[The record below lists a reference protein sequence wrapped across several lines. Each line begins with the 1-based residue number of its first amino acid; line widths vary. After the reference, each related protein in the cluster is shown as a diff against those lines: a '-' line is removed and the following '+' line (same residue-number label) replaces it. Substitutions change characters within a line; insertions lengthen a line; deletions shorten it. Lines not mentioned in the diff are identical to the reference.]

1 MGLIRLI
8 LLVIL
13 GVLLYRFWRNWQAR
27 NAATRSTTTQDQGKM
42 LACDH
47 CGLYFP
53 EQDAVRDGEQ
63 VFCSEAH
70 RAAHRQ
76 GQA

>member
-1 MGLIRLI
+1 MGLLRLI
-8 LLVIL
+8 LLVVIA
-13 GVLLYRFWRNWQAR
+13 VLIYRMLRHWQAR
-27 NAATRSTTTQDQGKM
+27 KAARTATMPADQGKM

-53 EQDAVRDGEQ
+53 EQDAVREGAQ

-70 RAAHRQ
+70 RSAQHQ
-76 GQA
+76 DQA

>member
-1 MGLIRLI
+1 MGLLRLI
-8 LLVIL
+8 LLVVIA
-13 GVLLYRFWRNWQAR
+13 VLIYRMLRNWQAR
-27 NAATRSTTTQDQGKM
+27 KAAHSAKPADQGKM

-53 EQDAVRDGEQ
+53 EQDAVREGAQ

-70 RAAHRQ
+70 RLAQHQ
-76 GQA
+76 DQA

>member
-13 GVLLYRFWRNWQAR
+13 GALLYRFWRNWRAR
-27 NAATRSTTTQDQGKM
+27 KPTTITQDQGKM

-53 EQDAVRDGEQ
+53 EQDAVREDAQ

-70 RAAHRQ
+70 RRAHRQ
-76 GQA
+76 EQA

>member
-1 MGLIRLI
+1 MGLLRLI
-8 LLVIL
+8 LLVVIA
-13 GVLLYRFWRNWQAR
+13 VLIYRMLRNWQAR
-27 NAATRSTTTQDQGKM
+27 RAARGAKPADQGKM

-53 EQDAVRDGEQ
+53 EQDAVREGAR

-70 RAAHRQ
+70 RLAQHQ
-76 GQA
+76 DQA

>member
-13 GVLLYRFWRNWQAR
+13 AVLLYRFWRNWRAR
-27 NAATRSTTTQDQGKM
+27 KVATSSATTQDQGKM

-53 EQDAVRDGEQ
+53 EQDAVREHAQ

-70 RAAHRQ
+70 RRAHRQ
-76 GQA
+76 DQA

>member
-13 GVLLYRFWRNWQAR
+13 GVLLYRFWRNWRAR
-27 NAATRSTTTQDQGKM
+27 KPTPTTQDQGKM

-53 EQDAVRDGEQ
+53 EQDAVREDAQ

-70 RAAHRQ
+70 RRAHRQ
-76 GQA
+76 DQA

>member
-27 NAATRSTTTQDQGKM
+27 KAISGTATAQDQGRM

-53 EQDAVRDGEQ
+53 EQDAVREDTQ

-70 RAAHRQ
+70 RRAHRQ
-76 GQA
+76 DQA